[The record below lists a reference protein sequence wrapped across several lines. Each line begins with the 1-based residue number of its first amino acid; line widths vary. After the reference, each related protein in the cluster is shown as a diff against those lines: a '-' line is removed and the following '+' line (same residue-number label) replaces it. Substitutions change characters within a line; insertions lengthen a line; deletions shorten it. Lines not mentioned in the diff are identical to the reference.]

1 MMKEW
6 NSGDLLELQQQTCER
21 LGLPDCEPEEMVAV
35 AISTLGKMPVYGTR
49 ISLPGGGNVSWFFHC
64 GEYSEA
70 ADFYQPVHA
79 EHLSELL
86 PLVLQYLRLPPGSKF
101 IVDSHGYEDIWLV
114 Q

>member
-1 MMKEW
+1 MEQW
-6 NSGDLLELQQQTCER
+6 NSQNLLKLQQDTCKR
-21 LGLPDCEPEEMVAV
+21 LALPDSAPEEMVAV

-49 ISLPGGGNVSWFFHC
+49 IALPEGGNISWFFHC
-64 GEYSEA
+64 GEYSDV

-86 PLVLQYLRLPPGSKF
+86 PSVLKYLRLPPGSKF
-101 IVDSHGYEDIWLV
+101 IIDDQGYEDVWMV